1 MAFKLNV
8 SVASYYE
15 YKSGKNLKRM
25 VHKALLMAD
34 IKKYF
39 NESNRQY
46 GSRRLS
52 AELRSHDIGA
62 SHTTVAKYMHQMGLR
77 SEYYRPKFRVTTDS
91 SHNNNVA
98 ENLLDR
104 NFTAAEPNK
113 VWVSDITYVSVI
125 GGFIYLTT
133 IIDLYDRKVVG
144 YHISHTM
151 RAKDTVIT
159 ALKMACKRRLK
170 GGSAEGI
177 MIHSDRGVQYTC
189 GEFVKLLATL
199 KMVRSNSRKGNC
211 WDNAVAESFF
221 KTLKCELVYQYK
233 KLLSKEM
240 METKI
245 FEYIE
250 CWYNSRRRHSALGNM
265 SINEFYGMKKSQY
278 YKNNTAS

>member
-1 MAFKLNV
+1 MARKLNI

-15 YKSGKNLKRM
+15 YKSGKNLKRV
-25 VHKALLMAD
+25 VHKALLTAD

-39 NESNRQY
+39 YLNGQLY

-52 AELRSHDIGA
+52 AELRSHDIRA
-62 SHTTVAKYMHQMGLR
+62 SHTTVAKYMHEMGLK
-77 SEYYRPKFRVTTDS
+77 SLYYRQKFRVTTDS
-91 SHNNNVA
+91 SHNNDVA

-104 NFTAAEPNK
+104 NFTATEPNK
-113 VWVSDITYVSVI
+113 VWVSDITYISVI

-133 IIDLYDRKVVG
+133 IIDLYERKVVG
-144 YHISHTM
+144 YHISRTM
-151 RAKDTVIT
+151 RAKDTVIP

-177 MIHSDRGVQYTC
+177 MLHSDRGVQYTC
-189 GEFVKLLATL
+189 REFVKLLADL

-233 KLLSKEM
+233 KLLSAEV

-250 CWYNSRRRHSALGNM
+250 CWYNTRRRHSALGNL
-265 SINEFYGMKKSQY
+265 SINEFYEMKKAEY
-278 YKNNTAS
+278 YKNNVAS